1 MTVKQLMNKLKK
13 MPEDAI
19 ITIPNSDS
27 FFNGEYKATKVEPYE
42 DNGKHYVGIDTD
54 YKKAIWTE

>member
-19 ITIPNSDS
+19 ITIPNNDVY
-27 FFNGEYKATKVEPYE
+27 FNGEYKATAVELYD
-42 DNGKHYVGIDTD
+42 DNGKRYVEIDTD
-54 YKKAIWTE
+54 YKKAIWTD